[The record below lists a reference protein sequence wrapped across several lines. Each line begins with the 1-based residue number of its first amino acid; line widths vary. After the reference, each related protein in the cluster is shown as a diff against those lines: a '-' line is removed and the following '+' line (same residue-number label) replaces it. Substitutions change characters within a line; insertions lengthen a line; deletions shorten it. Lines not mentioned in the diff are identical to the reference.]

1 MTMKISATKNGDS
14 HIDKSSSGLFLGI
27 VFVLLL
33 IGILALSLWVS
44 ELSKDSNS
52 INSKVESRLSIL
64 EEQLQL
70 ADSTSTEFLSD
81 INTQLQFLDK
91 EIRKLWD
98 LSNKRNKV
106 NIQNLSNETE
116 EIQELLNTIKID
128 IKEISEENILELA
141 IDAGADECISHS
153 DFHEIHCPV
162 SEIYNVKKNLEK
174 TIANF
179 ISTEIEWIP
188 LNSVNIQSE
197 KKDVVTEFFDILE
210 DDDDVQ
216 NIFSNVNLEVN

>member
-1 MTMKISATKNGDS
+1 MNIKISATKDGDS
-14 HIDKSSSGLFLGI
+14 NLNKSSSGLFLGI

-44 ELSKDSNS
+44 ELSKASSNV
-52 INSKVESRLSIL
+52 NSKVESRLSIL

-106 NIQNLSNETE
+106 NIAKLTQDISKHSTALK
-116 EIQELLNTIKID
+116 EIAMTQTNDQTNINTIKNESKKLRVALD
-128 IKEISEENILELA
+128 ELSQANKENLSAQNKINELNKSVLLLEETVQAFDVYRRQNNEMLQEMQLKISSIENQT
-141 IDAGADECISHS
+141 S
-153 DFHEIHCPV
+153 P
-162 SEIYNVKKNLEK
+162 
-174 TIANF
+174 
-179 ISTEIEWIP
+179 
-188 LNSVNIQSE
+188 
-197 KKDVVTEFFDILE
+197 
-210 DDDDVQ
+210 
-216 NIFSNVNLEVN
+216 

>member
-1 MTMKISATKNGDS
+1 MTIKISATKNGDS
-14 HIDKSSSGLFLGI
+14 HINKSSSGLFLGI

-44 ELSKDSNS
+44 ELSKTSNS
-52 INSKVESRLSIL
+52 VNSKVDSRLLIL

-106 NIQNLSNETE
+106 NISKLTKDVSKHTE
-116 EIQELLNTIKID
+116 AL
-128 IKEISEENILELA
+128 KEIAATQTNDQTNINSIKNESQKLRSA
-141 IDAGADECISHS
+141 IDELSQANKENLNAQNKIAELNKSILLLEETVQAFDAYRRQNNEMLQEMQLKISS
-153 DFHEIHCPV
+153 
-162 SEIYNVKKNLEK
+162 
-174 TIANF
+174 
-179 ISTEIEWIP
+179 IES
-188 LNSVNIQSE
+188 LTSQ
-197 KKDVVTEFFDILE
+197 
-210 DDDDVQ
+210 
-216 NIFSNVNLEVN
+216 

>member
-1 MTMKISATKNGDS
+1 MKISATKDGDS
-14 HIDKSSSGLFLGI
+14 YVNKSSSGLFLGV

-44 ELSKDSNS
+44 ELSKASSN

-81 INTQLQFLDK
+81 INSQLQFLDK

-106 NIQNLSNETE
+106 NIAKLTQDVAKHSNT
-116 EIQELLNTIKID
+116 L
-128 IKEISEENILELA
+128 KEIAATQTNDQRNINAIKNESLKLKALVNELSQANKDNLTAQNKIAELNKSVLLLEETVQAFDSYRRQNNEMLQEMQLK
-141 IDAGADECISHS
+141 ISS
-153 DFHEIHCPV
+153 
-162 SEIYNVKKNLEK
+162 
-174 TIANF
+174 
-179 ISTEIEWIP
+179 IETLTSP
-188 LNSVNIQSE
+188 
-197 KKDVVTEFFDILE
+197 
-210 DDDDVQ
+210 
-216 NIFSNVNLEVN
+216 

>member
-1 MTMKISATKNGDS
+1 MKISATKNGDS
-14 HIDKSSSGLFLGI
+14 HINKSSSGLFLGI

-106 NIQNLSNETE
+106 NIANLTQDISKHTSALKEIAATQTNDQTNINSIKNESQKLRSS
-116 EIQELLNTIKID
+116 IDELKQANKDNLNTQNKIAELNKS
-128 IKEISEENILELA
+128 ILLLEETVQAFDAYRRQNNEMLQEMQLKILSIESL
-141 IDAGADECISHS
+141 
-153 DFHEIHCPV
+153 
-162 SEIYNVKKNLEK
+162 
-174 TIANF
+174 T
-179 ISTEIEWIP
+179 ST
-188 LNSVNIQSE
+188 
-197 KKDVVTEFFDILE
+197 
-210 DDDDVQ
+210 
-216 NIFSNVNLEVN
+216 

>member
-1 MTMKISATKNGDS
+1 MAMKISATKNGDS
-14 HIDKSSSGLFLGI
+14 HINKSSSGLFLGI

-106 NIQNLSNETE
+106 NIAKLTQDISKHTSALKEIAATQTNDQTNINSIKNESQKLRFA
-116 EIQELLNTIKID
+116 IDELKQANKDNLNTQNKIAELNKS
-128 IKEISEENILELA
+128 ILLLEETVQAFDAYRRQNNEMLQEMQLKILSIE
-141 IDAGADECISHS
+141 
-153 DFHEIHCPV
+153 
-162 SEIYNVKKNLEK
+162 
-174 TIANF
+174 
-179 ISTEIEWIP
+179 STTSP
-188 LNSVNIQSE
+188 
-197 KKDVVTEFFDILE
+197 
-210 DDDDVQ
+210 
-216 NIFSNVNLEVN
+216 

>member
-1 MTMKISATKNGDS
+1 MNIKISATKDGDS
-14 HIDKSSSGLFLGI
+14 NLNKSSSGLFLGI

-44 ELSKDSNS
+44 ELAKASSNV
-52 INSKVESRLSIL
+52 NSKVESRLSIL

-106 NIQNLSNETE
+106 NIAKLTQDISKHSTALK
-116 EIQELLNTIKID
+116 EIAMTQTNDQTNINTIKNESKKLRVALD
-128 IKEISEENILELA
+128 ELSQANKENLSAQNKINELNKSVLLLEETVQAFDVYRRQNNEMLQEMQLKISSIENQT
-141 IDAGADECISHS
+141 S
-153 DFHEIHCPV
+153 P
-162 SEIYNVKKNLEK
+162 
-174 TIANF
+174 
-179 ISTEIEWIP
+179 
-188 LNSVNIQSE
+188 
-197 KKDVVTEFFDILE
+197 
-210 DDDDVQ
+210 
-216 NIFSNVNLEVN
+216 

>member
-1 MTMKISATKNGDS
+1 MNIKISATKDGDS
-14 HIDKSSSGLFLGI
+14 NLNKSSSGLFLGI

-44 ELSKDSNS
+44 ELSKASSNV
-52 INSKVESRLSIL
+52 NSKVESRLSIL

-106 NIQNLSNETE
+106 NIAKLTQDIGKHSTALK
-116 EIQELLNTIKID
+116 EIAMTQTNDQTNINTIKNESKKLRVALD
-128 IKEISEENILELA
+128 ELSQANKENLSAQNKINELNKSVLLLEETVQAFDAYRRQNNEMLQEMQLKISSIENQT
-141 IDAGADECISHS
+141 S
-153 DFHEIHCPV
+153 P
-162 SEIYNVKKNLEK
+162 
-174 TIANF
+174 
-179 ISTEIEWIP
+179 
-188 LNSVNIQSE
+188 
-197 KKDVVTEFFDILE
+197 
-210 DDDDVQ
+210 
-216 NIFSNVNLEVN
+216 

>member
-1 MTMKISATKNGDS
+1 MTIKISATKNGDP
-14 HIDKSSSGLFLGI
+14 HINKSSSGLFLGI

-44 ELSKDSNS
+44 ELSKTSNS
-52 INSKVESRLSIL
+52 VNSKVESRLLIL

-106 NIQNLSNETE
+106 NISKLTKDVSKHTVA
-116 EIQELLNTIKID
+116 L
-128 IKEISEENILELA
+128 KEIAATQTNDQTNINSIKNESQKLRSA
-141 IDAGADECISHS
+141 IDELSQANKENLNAQNKIAELNKSILLLEETVQAFDAYRRQNNEMLQEMQLKISS
-153 DFHEIHCPV
+153 
-162 SEIYNVKKNLEK
+162 
-174 TIANF
+174 
-179 ISTEIEWIP
+179 IES
-188 LNSVNIQSE
+188 LTSQ
-197 KKDVVTEFFDILE
+197 
-210 DDDDVQ
+210 
-216 NIFSNVNLEVN
+216 